1 MGVLE
6 QSVWI
11 SARPEQVWPVY
22 ADPRRIPEWQTGS
35 PVILDV
41 QGMGGTAG
49 STYVSRRRPG
59 SASTVVMEAEQPR
72 RLVTR
77 TQAYLGLRF
86 DVISRLEAE
95 ADGTRLSLRAE
106 TRWPRGLGLLGRLV
120 ELAILNSR
128 EAEREL
134 TNLKT
139 LVESETRN

>member
-6 QSVWI
+6 HSVWI
-11 SARPEQVWPVY
+11 NARPEEVWRVY
-22 ADPRRIPEWQTGS
+22 TDPLRIPEWQTGS

-41 QGMGGTAG
+41 RGEGGTAG

-59 SASTVVMEAEQPR
+59 SARTVVVEAEQPR
-72 RLVTR
+72 CLVTK
-77 TQAYLGLRF
+77 TEAYLGLRF
-86 DVISRLEAE
+86 DVISRLDAE

-106 TRWPRGLGLLGRLV
+106 TRWPRVLVLLGRLV
-120 ELAILNSR
+120 ELAILNPR

-139 LVESETRN
+139 LVESKTTN

>member
-22 ADPRRIPEWQTGS
+22 ADPLRIPEWQTGS

-41 QGMGGTAG
+41 HGVGDTPG

-59 SASTVVMEAEQPR
+59 SAYTTVVEAEQPR

-77 TQAYLGLRF
+77 TEAYLGLRF
-86 DVISRLEAE
+86 DVSSWLEAVD
-95 ADGTRLSLRAE
+95 DGTRLSVRAD

-120 ELAILNSR
+120 ELAILSPR

-134 TNLKT
+134 KNLKT
-139 LVESETRN
+139 LVERETKN

>member
-6 QSVWI
+6 YSVLI
-11 SARPEQVWPVY
+11 SARPEHVWPGY
-22 ADPRRIPEWQTGS
+22 TDPLRIPEWQTGS

-41 QGMGGTAG
+41 HGTGDTPG

-59 SASTVVMEAEQPR
+59 SARTRVLEAEQPR

-77 TQAYLGLRF
+77 TEVSLGLRF
-86 DVISRLEAE
+86 DVISWLEAE
-95 ADGTRLSLRAE
+95 ADDTRQSLRAE

-120 ELAILNSR
+120 ERAILNPR

-134 TNLKT
+134 TNLKA
-139 LVESETRN
+139 LVEGETMN